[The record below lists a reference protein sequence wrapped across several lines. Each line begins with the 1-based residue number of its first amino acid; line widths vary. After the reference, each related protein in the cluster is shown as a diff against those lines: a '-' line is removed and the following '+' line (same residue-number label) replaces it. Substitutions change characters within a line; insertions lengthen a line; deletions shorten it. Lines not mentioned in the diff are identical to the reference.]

1 MIKNIT
7 KNILSTF
14 SIFACALVMCLG
26 TVSCSS
32 SRKAAC
38 CNDGRHHRHGH
49 CENVIDV
56 GNVKADKVHRMI
68 AKEAYNWLGTPYAY
82 AKSEKGKGTDCS
94 GMVMKIYEEVGGC
107 KIPRNSSKQAEFCH
121 RLTNKD
127 VGIGDLVFFATGK
140 DSDKVSHVGIMVGD
154 EDFIHA
160 SSSKGVVKSK
170 INTPYYQR
178 TFKMF
183 GRIQTS
189 GDLISEN
196 NMKE

>member
-1 MIKNIT
+1 
-7 KNILSTF
+7 
-14 SIFACALVMCLG
+14 
-26 TVSCSS
+26 
-32 SRKAAC
+32 
-38 CNDGRHHRHGH
+38 
-49 CENVIDV
+49 
-56 GNVKADKVHRMI
+56 MI
-68 AKEAYNWLGTPYAY
+68 AEEAYNWLGTPYAY

-121 RLTNKD
+121 KLKNKE
-127 VGIGDLVFFATGK
+127 VGVGDLVFFATGK
-140 DSDKVSHVGIMVGD
+140 DTDKVSHVGIMVGD

-183 GRIQTS
+183 GRIPTS

-196 NMKE
+196 KVKK